1 MNDQYC
7 HVFEPDKRR
16 QRIVCAFLFIVAVA
30 AAAMLHRFD
39 PRISFLLPA
48 ALILSL
54 LLKNQSYMVFILV
67 VFAFMRLDA
76 WISSVFSLPFGKI
89 MFLLSLSALASSF
102 LFARSRPN
110 RPTFPLLAWFIFILF
125 SFAIGGIE
133 ASGEGVFLWISDTAY
148 AATFFL
154 VIYFLVNSRER
165 LEKIIY
171 LIAFIGVVTTAIN
184 IAEFIDPAG
193 LGLSHSSGRAAG
205 LLKNANT
212 SAFIVNLSMVASIYS
227 LRVVQRGWKV
237 PLTVLLQVILFFGV
251 FTTFS
256 REGLLLYVLI
266 FISQFFLIRQRS
278 RKMLVAVLACTIL
291 VFGLIRV
298 VAYIRDG
305 ADSDVRYSYRK
316 ISTLVNGDIDDNDRY
331 DLLTYHLSR
340 FAAKPLTGHG
350 LYSALSYSIPRQGL
364 SINEVPNGPHN
375 TFVMILSETGIVP
388 LVLYLV
394 FLAAL
399 GWNIVFNGGVP
410 GNNRDRAM
418 RQCLLMLFISFL
430 IHHGFSHMMLL
441 SRYPMV
447 LIALFALPAEV
458 FSSGDRLVEEKMS

>member
-7 HVFEPDKRR
+7 HILDTDKRR
-16 QRIVCAFLFIVAVA
+16 QRVAGVLLLTVAVA

-48 ALILSL
+48 MLMFSL
-54 LLKNQSYMVFILV
+54 LMKNPSYIVFILV
-67 VFAFMRLDA
+67 AFAFMRLDA
-76 WISSVFSLPFGKI
+76 WISSIFSLPFGKI
-89 MFLLSLSALASSF
+89 VFLLSLLSLAASV
-102 LFARSRPN
+102 LFARSKLN

-125 SFAIGGIE
+125 SFAVGSIE
-133 ASGEGVFLWISDTAY
+133 ASVEGVVLWISDTVY

-171 LIAFIGVVTTAIN
+171 LMAFIGVVTTAIN
-184 IAEFIDPAG
+184 IAEFINPAG

-212 SAFIVNLSMVASIYS
+212 SAFIVNLSMIASIYS
-227 LRVVQRGWKV
+227 LRVVRRGWKV
-237 PLTVLLQVILFFGV
+237 PLTVLLQVVLFFGV

-256 REGLLLYVLI
+256 REGLLLYVMI
-266 FISQFFLIRQRS
+266 FSSQFFLIRQRS
-278 RKMLVAVLACTIL
+278 RKSLVVVLAGVIL
-291 VFGLIRV
+291 FFGLIRV
-298 VAYIRDG
+298 VGFIRTG
-305 ADSDVRYSYRK
+305 AADDVRYSYRK

-331 DLLTYHLSR
+331 DLLTYHLGR

-364 SINEVPNGPHN
+364 STNEVPNGPHN
-375 TFVMILSETGIVP
+375 TFVMILSETGMIP

-394 FLAAL
+394 FLVTL
-399 GWNIVFNGGVP
+399 GWNIVFSGGVS
-410 GNNRDRAM
+410 GNDRDRAM

-447 LIALFALPAEV
+447 LIALFALPSEV
-458 FSSGDRLVEEKMS
+458 YLSSENINRK